1 MKISHP
7 RSAPVN
13 GVRAHG
19 VARPALFIT
28 GAIGVSEQRTQQL
41 AMIPCRT
48 ASAQHRYAR
57 RPIGITGASTTRK
70 TRRRKPTELRSRFHP
85 LAVPKEKG
93 LPEYCVDLG
102 LVQINQISDN
112 RVGEF

>member
-57 RPIGITGASTTRK
+57 RPIGITGASTHKENPPVEGTVHLR
-70 TRRRKPTELRSRFHP
+70 TPQRNRTEL
-85 LAVPKEKG
+85 
-93 LPEYCVDLG
+93 
-102 LVQINQISDN
+102 
-112 RVGEF
+112 GETTVNCRAFAIPFL